1 LYHDSAGGT
10 WHERGRDLS
19 KKVLVIEDDMDMAGI
34 LEDQMKDAGYTV
46 TVAHNGA
53 SGLEMAQK
61 QEHDLIILDLMLP
74 ETDGLEICR
83 RVRAMPGYTP
93 ILMLTALSSE
103 IDKVVGLEMGAD
115 DYMTKPF
122 SLRELMA
129 RIKTILR
136 REDTLRAEGTTDEQ
150 ETVRRGDLVIDTAKR
165 RVTRSDT
172 PIELTGKEFDL
183 LLHFARKPG
192 RVYSRQQLLDQVWG
206 YGYEGYAYT
215 VNTHINKLRSKLEPD
230 RDDPRYIQTVW
241 GVGYRFADDLD

>member
-1 LYHDSAGGT
+1 
-10 WHERGRDLS
+10 
-19 KKVLVIEDDMDMAGI
+19 
-34 LEDQMKDAGYTV
+34 
-46 TVAHNGA
+46 
-53 SGLEMAQK
+53 
-61 QEHDLIILDLMLP
+61 
-74 ETDGLEICR
+74 
-83 RVRAMPGYTP
+83 
-93 ILMLTALSSE
+93 
-103 IDKVVGLEMGAD
+103 
-115 DYMTKPF
+115 
-122 SLRELMA
+122 MA

>member
-1 LYHDSAGGT
+1 M
-10 WHERGRDLS
+10 S
-19 KKVLVIEDDMDMAGI
+19 KKILVIEDDLDMAGI
-34 LEDQMKDAGYTV
+34 IEDQIKEAGYQVTV
-46 TVAHNGA
+46 THNGA
-53 SGLEMAQK
+53 SGLELAAK
-61 QEHDLIILDLMLP
+61 REHDFIVLDLMLP

-83 RVRAMPGYTP
+83 QVRSMPGYTP

-136 REDTLRAEGTTDEQ
+136 REDTLRAERTEDEP
-150 ETVRRGDLVIDTAKR
+150 ELIRRGDLVIDISKR

-172 PIELTGKEFDL
+172 LIDLTGKEFDL

-206 YGYEGYAYT
+206 YSYEGYAYT
-215 VNTHINKLRSKLEPD
+215 VNTHINKLRSKLERD

-241 GVGYRFADDLD
+241 GVGYRFADDQD

>member
-1 LYHDSAGGT
+1 
-10 WHERGRDLS
+10 LS
-19 KKVLVIEDDMDMAGI
+19 KRILIIEDDLDMAGI
-34 LEDQMKDAGYTV
+34 LEDLLKDAGYKVTV
-46 TVAHNGA
+46 THNGA
-53 SGLEMAQK
+53 SGLEIAGK
-61 QEHDLIILDLMLP
+61 QEHDLIVLDLMLP

-83 RVRAMPGYTP
+83 RVRAMPAYTP

-122 SLRELMA
+122 SLRELVA
-129 RIKTILR
+129 RVRTILR
-136 REDTLRAEGTTDEQ
+136 REDTVRAGKKEDEP
-150 ETVRRGDLVIDTAKR
+150 ETVRRGDLVIDVGKR

-183 LLHFARKPG
+183 LLHFALRPG
-192 RVYSRQQLLDQVWG
+192 RVYSRHQLLDQVWG

-215 VNTHINKLRSKLEPD
+215 VNTHINKLRSKLELD
-230 RDDPRYIQTVW
+230 RNDPRYIQTVW

>member
-1 LYHDSAGGT
+1 MN
-10 WHERGRDLS
+10 
-19 KKVLVIEDDMDMAGI
+19 KKILVIEDDLDMAGI
-34 LEDQMKDAGYTV
+34 LEGQLSDAGHSV
-46 TVAHNGA
+46 TVAHDGA
-53 SGLEMAQK
+53 TGLKNAEK
-61 QEHDLIILDLMLP
+61 HEYDLIVLDLMLP

-83 RVRAMPGYTP
+83 QVRAMPRYTP

-129 RIKTILR
+129 RVRTILR
-136 REDTLRAEGTTDEQ
+136 REDAVRAQESAGEQ
-150 ETVRRGDLVIDTAKR
+150 DTVKRGDLVIDIDKR
-165 RVTRSDT
+165 RVTRSGEVVD
-172 PIELTGKEFDL
+172 LTGKEFDL

-192 RVYSRQQLLDQVWG
+192 RVYSRQQLLDKVWG

-230 RDDPRYIQTVW
+230 RNEPRYIQTVW

>member
-1 LYHDSAGGT
+1 MN
-10 WHERGRDLS
+10 
-19 KKVLVIEDDMDMAGI
+19 KKILVIEDDLDMSGI
-34 LEDQMKDAGYTV
+34 LEDQLKDAGYTV
-46 TVAHNGA
+46 TVANNGA
-53 SGLEMAQK
+53 HGLKIAEK
-61 QEHDLIILDLMLP
+61 QEHDLIVLDLMLP
-74 ETDGLEICR
+74 EIDGLEICR
-83 RVRAMPGYTP
+83 QIRGMPGYTP

-122 SLRELMA
+122 SLRELIA
-129 RIKTILR
+129 RVKSILR
-136 REDTLRAEGTTDEQ
+136 REDSMRVEAREEEPEIIT
-150 ETVRRGDLVIDTAKR
+150 RGDLVNDLGKR
-165 RVTRSDT
+165 RVLRSGL

-206 YGYEGYAYT
+206 YGFEGYAYT

-230 RDDPRYIQTVW
+230 RNEPRYIQTVW

>member
-1 LYHDSAGGT
+1 M
-10 WHERGRDLS
+10 S
-19 KKVLVIEDDMDMAGI
+19 KKILVIEDDLDMASI
-34 LEDQMKDAGYTV
+34 IEDQLKDAGYTV
-46 TVAHNGA
+46 TVTHNGA
-53 SGLEMAQK
+53 SGLEIAGK
-61 QEHDLIILDLMLP
+61 QEHDLIVLDLMLP

-129 RIKTILR
+129 RVRNILR
-136 REDTLRAEGTTDEQ
+136 REDTVRAGQTQDEH
-150 ETVRRGDLVIDTAKR
+150 ELVRRGDLVIDIGKR
-165 RVTRSDT
+165 RVTRSGTLID
-172 PIELTGKEFDL
+172 LTGKEFDL

-206 YGYEGYAYT
+206 YSYEGYAYT
-215 VNTHINKLRSKLEPD
+215 VNTHINKLRSKLELD

-241 GVGYRFADDLD
+241 GVGYRFADDQD

>member
-1 LYHDSAGGT
+1 M
-10 WHERGRDLS
+10 S
-19 KKVLVIEDDMDMAGI
+19 KKILVIEDDLDMAGMI
-34 LEDQMKDAGYTV
+34 EDQLKDAGYTV
-46 TVAHNGA
+46 TVTHNGA
-53 SGLEMAQK
+53 SGLEIAGK
-61 QEHDLIILDLMLP
+61 LEHDLIVLDLMLP

-122 SLRELMA
+122 SLRELIA
-129 RIKTILR
+129 RVRTILR
-136 REDTLRAEGTTDEQ
+136 REDTVRAEKTQDEP
-150 ETVRRGDLVIDTAKR
+150 ELIRRRDLVIDISKR

-172 PIELTGKEFDL
+172 PIDLTGKEFDL

-206 YGYEGYAYT
+206 YSYEGYAYT
-215 VNTHINKLRSKLEPD
+215 VNTHINKLRSKLERD

-241 GVGYRFADDLD
+241 GVGYRFADDQD